1 MDIAEVQTYLDTNK
15 DLPEVKSYIGGLVSP
30 DRVTAYLDSE
40 DGKKLLQPRLDTY
53 QSKGLKTWQ
62 DNNLTKMVDEEVK
75 KRFPDA
81 DPKDVAMAQLKA
93 EFENMKN
100 STLKEKLTN
109 KTLKQFQELKLPNEL
124 VDFIVSDE
132 ESTKKNIEMLKN
144 LFATHDEAIK
154 TEFAKAHSYTPP
166 NGDKSAL
173 AGDEKARAEIAKY
186 MK

>member
-1 MDIAEVQTYLDTNK
+1 MDIAEVQAFLDTNK
-15 DLPEVKSYIGGLVSP
+15 DLPEVKNYVNGFTTV
-30 DRVTAYLDSE
+30 DRVNAFLEGE

-53 QSKGLKTWQ
+53 HNKGLESWKT
-62 DNNLTKMVDEEVK
+62 NNLTKMVDEEVK

-109 KTLKQFQELKLPNEL
+109 KTLKQFQELKLPSEL
-124 VDFIVSDE
+124 VDFIVGDE

-154 TEFAKAHSYTPP
+154 TEFAKGNSYVPP
-166 NGDKSAL
+166 AAKGGNV
-173 AGDEKARAEIAKY
+173 GDEKARAEIAKY